1 MNRGLVA
8 ATLLALGSAAGV
20 AHAEDAN
27 PSGFYVGGG
36 VGQFN
41 VKIDDI
47 DDTDNA
53 IQRLDDDDTA
63 WKAFVGW
70 RFNPYIS
77 LEAAY
82 IDFGNPNG
90 HASVA
95 GSSGNYSAD
104 LSGFAPYVIGTLPL
118 GPVELF
124 AKVGYYYYD
133 VKLSA
138 NIDSPLSPAFR
149 SKKSDE
155 DFLYGGGVGMTF
167 FGHLN
172 ARLEYERIDSDLI
185 DDADALWLS
194 GAWRF

>member
-8 ATLLALGSAAGV
+8 ATLLALGAAAGS
-20 AHAEDAN
+20 AHADEN
-27 PSGFYVGGG
+27 PSGFYIGGG

-53 IQRLDDDDTA
+53 IQKLDDDDTA
-63 WKAFVGW
+63 WKAFIGW

-77 LEAAY
+77 IEAAY

-90 HASVA
+90 RATTA

-124 AKVGYYYYD
+124 AKAGYYYYD

-138 NIDSPLSPAFR
+138 NIDRPLNPSFR

-155 DFLYGGGVGMTF
+155 DFLYGFGVGMTF
-167 FGHLN
+167 FDHLN

-185 DDADALWLS
+185 DDADALWFS

>member
-8 ATLLALGSAAGV
+8 ATLLALGSGVGV
-20 AHAEDAN
+20 AQADDN

-47 DDTDNA
+47 DDTNNA
-53 IQRLDDDDTA
+53 IERLDDDDTA

-70 RFNPYIS
+70 RFNPYIA
-77 LEAAY
+77 LELSY

-90 HASVA
+90 RATAS
-95 GSSGNYSAD
+95 GSSGDYQVD
-104 LSGFAPYVIGTLPL
+104 LSGFAPYIIGTLPL

-124 AKVGYYYYD
+124 GKVGYYFYD
-133 VKLSA
+133 VDLKA
-138 NIDSPLSPAFR
+138 DIDDPLRPDFDS
-149 SKKSDE
+149 SSSNE
-155 DFLYGGGVGMTF
+155 DLVYGVGVGMTF
-167 FGHLN
+167 FEHLN
-172 ARLEYERIDSDLI
+172 ARLEYEKIDADRL
-185 DDADALWLS
+185 DDADALWFS